1 VYAGRCGD
9 LWPKTTVELDSTD
22 GVIPDGLRTTG
33 QFLGTGP
40 PLATTVAAIAGF
52 VIVMY
57 GVHVGWLVF
66 YDRETDG
73 PSS

>member
-1 VYAGRCGD
+1 
-9 LWPKTTVELDSTD
+9 LPKYLVPGVLVSSWEL
-22 GVIPDGLRTTG
+22 
-33 QFLGTGP
+33 GP

>member
-1 VYAGRCGD
+1 MQDAAEIRGRKRRSN
-9 LWPKTTVELDSTD
+9 WTVLTGLSLMAFALLVSSWEL
-22 GVIPDGLRTTG
+22 
-33 QFLGTGP
+33 GP

>member
-1 VYAGRCGD
+1 MQDAAEIRGRKRRSNRAVLVGFS
-9 LWPKTTVELDSTD
+9 LMAFALLVSSRELA
-22 GVIPDGLRTTG
+22 
-33 QFLGTGP
+33 P

-66 YDRETDG
+66 YDREPDG
-73 PSS
+73 PPS